1 MTESRFRHLVHARRG
16 GKTYAMKLEL
26 EKQRQGGRMWQPIKT
41 APLDRKLIVYGMTS
55 VSGGPRTLLA
65 RYWPAHTLE
74 VAEGY
79 EHEAEGAVIAD
90 DGTAYLPADW
100 YEENSADDAPEV
112 NVMPTHWMPL
122 PGAPSD
128 D

>member
-1 MTESRFRHLVHARRG
+1 MNHTDRLPAARLAKGGSMTD
-16 GKTYAMKLEL
+16 
-26 EKQRQGGRMWQPIKT
+26 WQPIKI

-79 EHEAEGAVIAD
+79 EHEAEGVVIAD
-90 DGTAYLPADW
+90 DGTAYLPANW
-100 YEENSADDAPEV
+100 YEENSADDAPAV
-112 NVMPTHWMPL
+112 TVYPTHWMPL